1 MEQINRWMKVSGV
14 LVGITLNKNARH
26 RFFLISA
33 DLVQL
38 TEEAKEMT
46 RDSEAAR
53 KRHHE
58 LSQANRK
65 SKQRMLK
72 NLPFSCQEN
81 DIINLVTK
89 AVMLETIKQNICLIE
104 EVGVAKMEIFIQE
117 RIKTEQMNIWAT
129 MQKVRPQTWSASL
142 KNVHVAISNNVLEL

>member
-1 MEQINRWMKVSGV
+1 MGPDYALEQINRWMKVSGV
-14 LVGITLNKNARH
+14 LVGITLNKSARN

-53 KRHHE
+53 KRHCE
-58 LSQANRK
+58 LSQAILNG
-65 SKQRMLK
+65 KQRMLK
-72 NLPFSCQEN
+72 SLSFSYQEN

-89 AVMLETIKQNICLIE
+89 AVMLETIKQDICLIE
-104 EVGVAKMEIFIQE
+104 EVGVAVLEIFIQE
-117 RIKTEQMNIWAT
+117 RIKTEQVNIWAT
-129 MQKVRPQTWSASL
+129 MQKVRLQTWSTSL
-142 KNVHVAISNNVLEL
+142 KMYI